1 MFDIKLT
8 TDEKDVVTAVYKYFK
23 TNREWP
29 SVRQIKHEIGID
41 NVNEVLGKE
50 MHNISPTVLVVREG
64 ENLKLTFYGL
74 LACPS
79 AQEDVEILLN
89 YIKLLKRDYIYTD
102 NKKNITSLEI
112 EKELNL
118 SKEQSKRFSLI
129 IRLSGGYLFGSGSF
143 GEEWNVS
150 IPNEQNMD
158 RIIIAR
164 NPEEYL
170 EYIVKD
176 KEDSQKVYEK
186 SLNQKI
192 KFYEESPIRKENKE
206 MTKIFISHSS
216 KDEKI
221 VNLFVEKILQLGLLV
236 KLTDIFCTTT
246 DGTKIKSG
254 EDWRNAIKEGLQN
267 AKVTILII
275 TSNYKES
282 EICQNESGGAWIAS
296 QKVIPLIIEP
306 VGYKTVGILQE
317 PNQCSKLS
325 DEKSLDQLKDIIHEK
340 LETPVGER
348 KSDVW
353 TKYKKKFLSELKDCL
368 KEHPF
373 EPALDRNNFLTAIE
387 ENKDLKNENASLKK
401 EILEKNNYIKNLEN
415 LKDKTAVIEVKQKLG
430 YVNKDIEEFK
440 DICEKNK
447 YNFDGLD
454 GFVNGIIFKSFTG
467 KYIDMVWEDNQS
479 SVSKALAQDFIKKD
493 DDDLTANWESTEK
506 MRNIYN
512 SLLDICSFFDRNLS
526 DDFYNYYEKKYK
538 APLDCNNLDFWKE
551 VFGINVYFN

>member
-1 MFDIKLT
+1 
-8 TDEKDVVTAVYKYFK
+8 
-23 TNREWP
+23 
-29 SVRQIKHEIGID
+29 
-41 NVNEVLGKE
+41 
-50 MHNISPTVLVVREG
+50 
-64 ENLKLTFYGL
+64 
-74 LACPS
+74 
-79 AQEDVEILLN
+79 
-89 YIKLLKRDYIYTD
+89 
-102 NKKNITSLEI
+102 
-112 EKELNL
+112 
-118 SKEQSKRFSLI
+118 
-129 IRLSGGYLFGSGSF
+129 
-143 GEEWNVS
+143 
-150 IPNEQNMD
+150 
-158 RIIIAR
+158 
-164 NPEEYL
+164 
-170 EYIVKD
+170 
-176 KEDSQKVYEK
+176 
-186 SLNQKI
+186 
-192 KFYEESPIRKENKE
+192 
-206 MTKIFISHSS
+206 
-216 KDEKI
+216 
-221 VNLFVEKILQLGLLV
+221 VEKILQLGLLV

-493 DDDLTANWESTEK
+493 DDDVTANWESTEK